1 MTLRLSSAK
10 KDSVRNIFLYTL
22 ERFRAVLLF
31 YAILLALLGPMSL
44 LVQFWAGSRSV
55 AQLPDLLGWGLPL
68 GMALLMPLLIFNY
81 VNNKQALDV
90 FHAAPVRRETLY
102 FGGYLAGLALVLV
115 PLALFGGLSALVR
128 QLCFGSG
135 NMGLLYLL
143 NVGVSAFSSYSL
155 MVFVM
160 INCGTM
166 FESIV
171 YYLVLNIGYPALVST
186 LFSLLQYHAYGYQ
199 QTANSVESL
208 LFSGSPYYLLT
219 RSSGWETFRLIPL
232 LAPLALGIALALLG
246 RVLYRRRKSEAAGQS
261 FAYRPLFFIGA
272 VLTCLSAGMVFL
284 LLSSGDSPIRAGV
297 AVMANLIGMIAYA
310 ILDTVRNRGFR
321 KIRRTAVTA
330 LCIACAASGL
340 FGLSAATG
348 IFGYENRVPDLDD
361 VVRVKVGMPTS
372 LSNDTV
378 YSFNEYREITLE
390 EPESIKLV
398 LDFHQAMVAE
408 KQPIQEYQNGET
420 RKFVT
425 TDRNG
430 TRMLMLRDGYDRY
443 LFDDGRYA
451 QSEYGTGGSVQ
462 LTYELKNGRTMARH
476 YSNYP
481 FVLTK
486 PLYRL
491 LQTQEYRTASFEA
504 DLASLKADSGVL
516 EISSVSFSGYSNV
529 ELDSFQITQLQDA
542 MRLDMSGRP
551 SGFLAAPEALPVYRL
566 SMRVWQPEGYWN
578 YSTGSCGIYDSDGN
592 TLALLRQ
599 WDALPKLQTNA
610 YEGTVVGYIPQ
621 EKRDAVMGY
630 PQRDAGIFYHAGRFA
645 LCTEY
650 SKDPYAGS
658 YEMEE
663 SCYEPLFVT
672 LTAEQ
677 YQALMQMVTQIR
689 LTEEGSDVVI
699 IGSVNY
705 LVFPEYVE
713 DVRALILSAS
723 EYQPVP

>member
-10 KDSVRNIFLYTL
+10 KDSVHNIFLYTL

-44 LVQFWAGSRSV
+44 LVQFWAGSNDF

-68 GMALLMPLLIFNY
+68 GMALLMPLLIFHY

-128 QLCFGSG
+128 QLCFESGSL
-135 NMGLLYLL
+135 GLLYTL
-143 NVGVSAFSSYSL
+143 NVGVSAFASYSL

-171 YYLVLNIGYPALVST
+171 YYLVLNAGYPALVST
-186 LFSLLQYHAYGYQ
+186 LFSLLQQHTYGYQ
-199 QTANSVESL
+199 QTADSVESL
-208 LFSGSPYYLLT
+208 LFSGSPYYLLI
-219 RSSGWETFRLIPL
+219 RNYSWESFQLIPL
-232 LAPLALGIALALLG
+232 LVPLVLGIVLVLFG
-246 RVLYRRRKSEAAGQS
+246 RLLYRRRKSESAGQS
-261 FAYRPLFFIGA
+261 FAYRPLFFVGA
-272 VLTCLSAGMVFL
+272 VLTCLSAGMAFL
-284 LLSSGDSPIRAGV
+284 LLSSGGNPIRAGV

-330 LCIACAASGL
+330 LCIACVASSL
-340 FGLSAATG
+340 FGIGAVTG
-348 IFGYENRVPDLDD
+348 IFGYENRVPTLDE
-361 VVRVKVGMPTS
+361 VVRVKVDMSAS

-378 YSFNEYREITLE
+378 YDLNGYRQITLE
-390 EPESIKLV
+390 DPESVKLV

-420 RKFVT
+420 RKYVT
-425 TDRNG
+425 VDRNG
-430 TRMLMLRDGYDRY
+430 TRMLTLLDGYDRY

-451 QSEYGTGGSVQ
+451 QSEYGTGGAVQ
-462 LTYELKNGRTMARH
+462 LTYELKNGRTMARY

-491 LQTQEYRTASFEA
+491 LQTQEYRTAFFEE
-504 DLASLKADSGVL
+504 DLATLKADGGVL
-516 EISSVSFSGYSNV
+516 EISSVSFSGYSTL
-529 ELDSFQITQLQDA
+529 ELDSSQITQLQDA

-551 SGFLAAPEALPVYRL
+551 ADFLVAPEALPVYQL

-578 YSTGSCGIYDSDGN
+578 YSTGSCGVYDSDGN

-599 WDALPKLQTNA
+599 WDALPKLRADA

-621 EKRDAVMGY
+621 EKRDAVMGF
-630 PQRDAGIFYHAGRFA
+630 PKRDAGIFYHAGRFA
-645 LCTEY
+645 LCTVY
-650 SKDPYAGS
+650 SRDPYADP
-658 YEMEE
+658 YETEE
-663 SCYEPLFVT
+663 SCYEPLFVN

-689 LTEEGSDVVI
+689 FAEEGSDVVI
-699 IGSVNY
+699 IGSTNY
-705 LVFPEYVE
+705 LVFPEHVE

-723 EYQPVP
+723 EYQPVS